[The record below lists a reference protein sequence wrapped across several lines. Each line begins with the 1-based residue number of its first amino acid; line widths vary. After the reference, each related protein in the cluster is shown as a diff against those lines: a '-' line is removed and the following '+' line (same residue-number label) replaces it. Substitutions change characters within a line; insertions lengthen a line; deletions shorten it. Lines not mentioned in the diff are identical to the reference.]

1 MKKFIKKLTL
11 TFLTLL
17 NLLYTTVYGN
27 MTIEAMEESE
37 KFYNEHKFL
46 MDSTTIIARLISLIS
61 MIFIIIIPII
71 IIYKK
76 IKLKNNENGRD
87 KYIIKTLGLAE
98 LLCIINTFIIKFAFS
113 LYGSERVF
121 IFIIFISLLNVGIV
135 LFKLLKKQKN
145 WTLGVKKFRKII
157 R

>member
-145 WTLGVKKFRKII
+145 
-157 R
+157 